1 MINVC
6 PRHGKKALHT
16 VNVKARSISELL
28 RKFNTVHV
36 NFQIVLIDTVA
47 LAPVKFIIFSKLNVI
62 SEMLN

>member
-1 MINVC
+1 MQAW
-6 PRHGKKALHT
+6 KKALHA

-28 RKFNTVHV
+28 RKLNTVRV

-47 LAPVKFIIFSKLNVI
+47 LAQVKFIIFSNLNVI